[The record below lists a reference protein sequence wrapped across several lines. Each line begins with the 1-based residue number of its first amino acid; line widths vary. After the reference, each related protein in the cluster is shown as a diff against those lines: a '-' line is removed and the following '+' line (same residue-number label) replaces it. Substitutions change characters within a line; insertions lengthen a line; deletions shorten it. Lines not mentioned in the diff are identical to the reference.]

1 MRKSALSAGTSFT
14 FLVGSLAVSAATSG
28 LTAIR
33 GSSVA
38 PGSNPTQFV
47 IAPFT
52 SGSQELFSASIINL
66 NTANLNSIAGLSG
79 NNAGPAPQGGVGVRQ
94 GGLGFATVG
103 LALPGGVNPATQGAN
118 PYGNSNMTTSSAGFS
133 SANNSGGLSSSGFS
147 SLNNTSGTTSAGFSS
162 LNNTGGTSSA
172 GFSSINNSGG
182 TSSAGF
188 TSANNNFGTSSA
200 GFSSA
205 NNTSG
210 SSSVGQNSQNFSSS
224 SPVRGSTTS
233 VAGVSS
239 LTNSSSGNRPV
250 LVLSSLINST
260 NPRFGSTGAVFQGI
274 SNTQISTV
282 SFQYGT
288 LGAPGGQVVST
299 SGVAPVLVVD
309 DQPNGSFLSTRFI
322 PISAG
327 TISNASGSG
336 LTTVS
341 FNANQLGLSGPVQ
354 RIGISLSQRGVVVV
368 DNISVNGAPPAGILA
383 RAQASFPF

>member
-1 MRKSALSAGTSFT
+1 MRTSALLLGTSFT
-14 FLVGSLAVSAATSG
+14 FLIGSLAASAASSG

-33 GSSVA
+33 GSSGA
-38 PGSNPTQFV
+38 PGTNPTQFV

-52 SGSQELFSASIINL
+52 SGSQELFSASIINI

-79 NNAGPAPQGGVGVRQ
+79 NNAGSAPQGGVGVRQ

-103 LALPGGVNPATQGAN
+103 LAVPGGVTPATQGAN
-118 PYGNSNMTTSSAGFS
+118 PYGNANMTSSSTGFS
-133 SANNSGGLSSSGFS
+133 SANNSGGLSS
-147 SLNNTSGTTSAGFSS
+147 AGFSS
-162 LNNTGGTSSA
+162 INNSGGTSSA

-188 TSANNNFGTSSA
+188 SSINNSGGTSSA

-210 SSSVGQNSQNFSSS
+210 SSSVGQNSQNFSNSS
-224 SPVRGSTTS
+224 SVSGSTTS
-233 VAGVSS
+233 VAGLST

-288 LGAPGGQVVST
+288 LGAPGSQLISA

-309 DQPNGSFLSTRFI
+309 DQPSGSFLSTRFI

-327 TISNASGSG
+327 TISNSNNGSG

-341 FNANQLGLSGPVQ
+341 FNANQMGLSGPVQ

-368 DNISVNGAPPAGILA
+368 DNITVNGAPPSGILA